1 MPIIK
6 PRSQLHRNPMNR
18 TQTQNSHE
26 KWINFRGHSI
36 LARASERSLSAKC
49 EITIA
54 RDANLELNF
63 KGQMKVRKLTLED
76 KEQPAGT
83 YSATSASGFIA
94 GTGVLIVGS

>member
-6 PRSQLHRNPMNR
+6 PRSQLHRNPKNR

-63 KGQMKVRKLTLED
+63 KGQMKVRKLTLEG
-76 KEQPAGT
+76 KVQPAGRYT
-83 YSATSASGFIA
+83 AASGVDCIK
-94 GTGVLIVGS
+94 GNGLLEVTE